1 MSATSKRE
9 IATVSVAVDEYARRL
24 DRIDTRLN
32 LNEPTH

>member
-24 DRIDTRLN
+24 DRIAIRASI
-32 LNEPTH
+32 